1 MFGIFKK
8 KSRSETHKSRYI
20 TLQVKEVVRETEDA
34 TTLVFE
40 TPESGFKYKA
50 GQYITLILPIEGEHV
65 RRSYSLN
72 SSPLLEENPAVTVKR
87 IEDGKV
93 SNYLHQHMKVGDSFE
108 VLEPMGNFT
117 PDLDSGKSSQYI
129 LFAGGSGITPLMS
142 ILKTVLVAEPQS
154 KILLVYQNRN
164 ESTKIFA
171 SQLKTLEDTNQDR
184 LKVVNILSQPGED
197 ASHYQGRLTEEL
209 IKEELLDIP
218 GFEIQQ
224 GEYFLCGPSGMM
236 HTIEKAL
243 ESLNVPK
250 TQVHKESF
258 IPGVSDELTG
268 NKKESKVVL
277 EQVVTIVLD
286 GEEHKVTVPPNKS
299 ILDAA
304 LDDNIDM
311 PFSCQ
316 SGLCTACRGKLLQG
330 KVYMDEDEGLTDKEL
345 EDGYVL
351 NCQAPPAHFRRGHR
365 NRVNRH
371 YLSIASSWTPTPQK
385 WCLFKTPE

>member
-8 KSRSETHKSRYI
+8 KSKSETHKSRYI
-20 TLQVKEVVRETEDA
+20 TLKVKEVVRETEDA

-40 TPESGFKYKA
+40 IPENGLKYKA

-72 SSPLLEENPAVTVKR
+72 SSPSLEEDPAITVKR

-117 PDLDSGKSSQYI
+117 PDLDSGKPSQYI

-171 SQLKTLEDTNQDR
+171 SQLKTLEDTNQGR

-197 ASHYQGRLTEEL
+197 PSHYQGRLTEEL

-250 TQVHKESF
+250 PQVHKESF
-258 IPGVSDELTG
+258 VPGVSDELPG
-268 NKKESKVVL
+268 SKKESKVIL

-345 EDGYVL
+345 EEGYVL
-351 NCQAPPAHFRRGHR
+351 NCQGHPLTSD
-365 NRVNRH
+365 VV
-371 YLSIASSWTPTPQK
+371 I
-385 WCLFKTPE
+385 EIG